1 MSKIGILS
9 MQRIKNYGSFLQAYG
24 LKKLIEEYGH
34 EVEFVDYHVEKPIIV
49 DNSKNKNI
57 LTKGIEAICEDASFI
72 QKIQY
77 IKHKRNFGKKYYH
90 LLNINDNFNYNPK
103 LDTMVI
109 GSDEVFNCIQSNSN
123 VGYSL
128 ELFGKN
134 NNARKLVSYAAS
146 FGNTTLDK
154 LRKYNKEK
162 EIASLLKDFD
172 KISVRDM
179 NSKKIV
185 NELTYNDVCINLDP
199 VLIFE
204 FMNHKE
210 LIPNIN
216 VKEKYMIV
224 YAYSGRISKQESK
237 FIKAFALKNKLKVY
251 AIGGA
256 QRCADKFIDCSP
268 FEVLAYFK
276 NAEFVITDT
285 FHGSIFSI
293 INNKKFAT
301 IIRKSHGESY
311 GNEEKLKF
319 LLEKLDLNT
328 RIIYSLND
336 IESIENKFNSLIDYS
351 KTNAIIDNERKKARR
366 FLKENL

>member
-1 MSKIGILS
+1 MSKVGILS

-24 LKKLIEEYGH
+24 LKKVIEEYGH
-34 EVEFVDYHVEKPIIV
+34 DVEFVDYHVEKPVIV
-49 DNSKNKNI
+49 NNSKNKNI

-77 IKHKRNFGKKYYH
+77 IKHKRSFGKKYYS
-90 LLNINDNFNYNPK
+90 LLNINEKFNYNPK

-134 NNARKLVSYAAS
+134 NNAKRVISYAAS
-146 FGNTTLDK
+146 FGNTILEK
-154 LRKYNKEK
+154 LEKYNKKE
-162 EIASLLKDFD
+162 EIASLLKKFD

-179 NSKKIV
+179 NSKTIV
-185 NELTYNDVCINLDP
+185 DKLTNNDVDINLDP
-199 VLIFE
+199 VLIFD

-210 LIPNIN
+210 LIPNLN
-216 VKEKYMIV
+216 VKGKYMIV
-224 YAYSGRISKQESK
+224 YAYSGRISKEESK
-237 FIKAFALKNKLKVY
+237 FIKSFASKNKLKVY

-256 QRCADKFIDCSP
+256 QKCADKFIDCSP

-276 NAEFVITDT
+276 NAEFIITDT

-293 INNKKFAT
+293 INNKKFTT

-319 LLEKLDLNT
+319 LLEKLSLNT
-328 RIIYSLND
+328 RIIYSLD
-336 IESIENKFNSLIDYS
+336 SIESIENKFNSLIDYS
-351 KTNAIIDNERKKARR
+351 KTNSIIDNERKKARE